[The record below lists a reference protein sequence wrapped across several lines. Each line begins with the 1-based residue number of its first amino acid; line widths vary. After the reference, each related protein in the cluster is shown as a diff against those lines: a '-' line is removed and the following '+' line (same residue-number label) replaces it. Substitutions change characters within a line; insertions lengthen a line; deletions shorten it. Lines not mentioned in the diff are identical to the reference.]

1 VTCRDR
7 NPFGA
12 AVDEVATET
21 VPSPSRGAGAR
32 RSAVVFMAFDLGRY
46 INGRTLVI
54 ERGKTPRDPLPPALS
69 RDAAPVGRSSTYW
82 SLPLTAD
89 RGAFET

>member
-7 NPFGA
+7 NPFSA

-21 VPSPSRGAGAR
+21 IPSPSRGAGAR
-32 RSAVVFMAFDLGRY
+32 RSAVVFMAFDLWRY

-54 ERGKTPRDPLPPALS
+54 ERGDTPRDPLPPALS
-69 RDAAPVGRSSTYW
+69 RDAAPVGGGST
-82 SLPLTAD
+82 
-89 RGAFET
+89 